1 MADSKVSLKLL
12 IDTKTNKVLF
22 AEAGKDF
29 VDFLFNLLSLP
40 VGAVVRLLTKQ
51 SMVGSLGNLYE
62 SFENLSETYFQP
74 DQNKDSLL
82 KPKICASQVPLLLPD
97 VSFVTNKKFYTC
109 SNYQPGQEHS
119 RSYGDFWLRL
129 LYESDD
135 SSRPCSYLSVA
146 DDPSAVCPK
155 CNAYMTKEVSYV
167 ARAEAEEVSAGEA
180 AGGYVRGV
188 VTYMVMDDLAVKPMS
203 TISSITMLNKFN
215 VKDVGALEERVVDFG
230 MNEGVQLLKTSLQS
244 ETVLTT
250 IFLGN
255 MVELS
260 IQ

>member
-29 VDFLFNLLSLP
+29 VDFLFNLLCLP

-62 SFENLSETYFQP
+62 SIENLSETYFLP

-82 KPKICASQVPLLLPD
+82 KPKICASQVSLVLPD
-97 VSFVTNKKFYTC
+97 VSFVGNKKFYTC
-109 SNYQPGQEHS
+109 SNYQPDQD
-119 RSYGDFWLRL
+119 RRYSYEGTQ
-129 LYESDD
+129 S
-135 SSRPCSYLSVA
+135 CSHLSVA
-146 DDPSAVCPK
+146 DDPRAVCPK
-155 CNAYMTKEVSYV
+155 CDAYMTKEVTYV
-167 ARAEAEEVSAGEA
+167 ARAKAKEVSAGEA

-188 VTYMVMDDLAVKPMS
+188 VTYMVMDNLAVKPMS
-203 TISSITMLNKFN
+203 TISCITMLNKFN

-230 MNEGVQLLKTSLQS
+230 MNEAVKLLKTSMES
-244 ETVLTT
+244 KTVLTT
-250 IFLGN
+250 VFLEN
-255 MVELS
+255 VVA
-260 IQ
+260 

>member
-119 RSYGDFWLRL
+119 RSSR
-129 LYESDD
+129 SDD